1 MDARTVTRTVR
12 AEWDA
17 EAQVWVAESDDVPG
31 LVTEAETIERLIERL
46 QVLVPELLELNGDAA
61 ENGAIELVARLPE
74 RSCRLNAGQRAEAA
88 RRCTMGETA
97 R

>member
-1 MDARTVTRTVR
+1 
-12 AEWDA
+12 
-17 EAQVWVAESDDVPG
+17 
-31 LVTEAETIERLIERL
+31 
-46 QVLVPELLELNGDAA
+46 VLVPELLELNGDAA

-74 RSCRLNAGQRAEAA
+74 RTCRLNAGQRAEAA

>member
-46 QVLVPELLELNGDAA
+46 QVLVPELLELNGAA
-61 ENGAIELVARLPE
+61 DGTAAIELVARLSE
-74 RSCRLNAGQRAEAA
+74 RASHAA
-88 RRCTMGETA
+88 
-97 R
+97 